1 MTRRTNTISSRAA
14 AAGMA
19 SIIAFGVATPS
30 LAFESNGIGPF
41 YDQPEPGSV
50 WDYYPGYTSKT
61 YDPGFASTRT
71 VPAAD
76 IWQDDMESTDGERC

>member
-1 MTRRTNTISSRAA
+1 MA

-19 SIIAFGVATPS
+19 ATITFGVATPS
-30 LAFESNGIGPF
+30 LAFESNGIGAF
-41 YDQPEPGSV
+41 YYQPEPGSV
-50 WDYYPGYTSKT
+50 WAYYPGYTSTT

-76 IWQDDMESTDGERC
+76 IWQEDMERTDGDSS